1 MQFLRF
7 QTTWLDP
14 QWCFFFGEQEAS
26 DHLGGFSST
35 ALDDVPSDR
44 SSWSTC
50 RENTGWGNQ
59 IWLDG
64 FSIAHHN
71 TYHSTYVGDRVC
83 RVHQQG
89 LTRVRC
95 DPHLC
100 ELWYEVMGRAVD
112 TGYTRV
118 CPRNGRMKSDW
129 IQPADMEASC
139 RLDRRTCRINH
150 TYCNFSEEKD
160 THFLFLPL
168 AVAFFFGSSD
178 WEQIGSPKAGY
189 TPFMS
194 AFTKIVS
201 SQLIPGRFWS
211 DLVFHQLP
219 SAPISSYQLPSASI
233 SFHGFF
239 GQGWVESSIPWPPN
253 CWSLWRS
260 TTPWMPVAWL
270 PGGDLLTGMIVSLV
284 SLVSLGIMP
293 KNHQQ
298 TFRWVKHFFLPRYI

>member
-1 MQFLRF
+1 MVFERLCAAYVWNLQWFGYEGLPGMLTNIN
-7 QTTWLDP
+7 QHKEKTTVDLATPSGDSTVPHAVSQISDDLTWP
-14 QWCFFFGEQEAS
+14 SVVFFFGEQEAS

-35 ALDDVPSDR
+35 ALDNVPSDR

-95 DPHLC
+95 DPDLC

-168 AVAFFFGSSD
+168 AVAFFFLVP
-178 WEQIGSPKAGY
+178 QIEN
-189 TPFMS
+189 
-194 AFTKIVS
+194 
-201 SQLIPGRFWS
+201 R
-211 DLVFHQLP
+211 
-219 SAPISSYQLPSASI
+219 
-233 SFHGFF
+233 
-239 GQGWVESSIPWPPN
+239 
-253 CWSLWRS
+253 
-260 TTPWMPVAWL
+260 
-270 PGGDLLTGMIVSLV
+270 
-284 SLVSLGIMP
+284 
-293 KNHQQ
+293 
-298 TFRWVKHFFLPRYI
+298 